1 MFSFF
6 QYPFSSL
13 LIIFLLVINKILI
26 LIIYELPF
34 AIFCF
39 WSIPLLFFSFFLG
52 KKSIKGY
59 QSYAFIL
66 LLYFMFSSLRVFGVP
81 DPIIFD
87 IIELSLVILA
97 FVNALYGPKNIN
109 SN

>member
-6 QYPFSSL
+6 QYPSSSL
-13 LIIFLLVINKILI
+13 LIIFLLIFNKSIILI
-26 LIIYELPF
+26 LYKLPLL
-34 AIFCF
+34 IFSF
-39 WSIPLLFFSFFLG
+39 WTIPLLFFSFFLY
-52 KKSIKGY
+52 KKSIKSY

-81 DPIIFD
+81 NPFLFD
-87 IIELSLVILA
+87 ITELVLVVLA
-97 FVNALYGPKNIN
+97 FINALYGPKNLN